1 MRLTIR
7 IPTYIEV
14 DKFKKDHKAFLKY
27 LSKHCTY
34 SIEQSSNGYGYTSF
48 VCGPVREKSLHA
60 FIDNYFKLF
69 LEEIDEMKDTD
80 FERLCESKPGLQ
92 YDFKFFT
99 PVSLEEIAAISPNYT
114 AKRHPNNCDYDQHL
128 KDISIWKQFKALH
141 PNTPENPDYSE
152 ASVKRWLY
160 HINEAEK
167 NKGFE
172 KAELDMRPI
181 EALRSIRRVKK
192 FEDFTE
198 EQKMNYRAISIWFSG
213 IQVFACGSQVRGDY
227 IPMDGSII
235 AVKARELAGMR
246 ANGISDYDYW
256 VHPSIPT
263 PNPMPCNSD
272 RYRGKFNEKEMVAV
286 PIYYGDV

>member
-80 FERLCESKPGLQ
+80 FERLCIPRMITGEALLSWQ
-92 YDFKFFT
+92 RFK
-99 PVSLEEIAAISPNYT
+99 E
-114 AKRHPNNCDYDQHL
+114 
-128 KDISIWKQFKALH
+128 LH

-167 NKGFE
+167 NKRFE
-172 KAELDMRPI
+172 KVELDMTEI
-181 EALRSIRRVKK
+181 EKIREENRKYY
-192 FEDFTE
+192 FEDFDE
-198 EQKMNYRAISIWFSG
+198 NQQAAYSAIAECFPCVA
-213 IQVFACGSQVRGDY
+213 VFACGSQVRGDNMRIY
-227 IPMDGSII
+227 DFDET
-235 AVKARELAGMR
+235 KDARRKAGMR
-246 ANGISDYDYW
+246 VDRNSDFDFW
-256 VHPSIPT
+256 VHPIIEH
-263 PNPMPCNSD
+263 NSKQLPDWAD
-272 RYRGKFNEKEMVAV
+272 RYRGKFNEKEMIPI

>member
-1 MRLTIR
+1 MRLTIQ
-7 IPTYIEV
+7 IPTHIEV
-14 DKFKKDHKAFLKY
+14 DKFKKDHKAFLNY

-34 SIEQSSNGYGYTSF
+34 SIEQSKDGYGYMTT
-48 VCGPVREKSLHA
+48 VVAPVKNKEAHRIL
-60 FIDNYFKLF
+60 DNYFKLF

-80 FERLCESKPGLQ
+80 FERMCMPRMITGEALLSWQ
-92 YDFKFFT
+92 RFK
-99 PVSLEEIAAISPNYT
+99 E
-114 AKRHPNNCDYDQHL
+114 
-128 KDISIWKQFKALH
+128 LH

-172 KAELDMRPI
+172 KVELDMRPI
-181 EALRSIRRVKK
+181 EALRNIRRVKK

-246 ANGISDYDYW
+246 TNGISDYDYW

-272 RYRGKFNEKEMVAV
+272 RYRGKFNEKEMVAI